1 MMNSRID
8 NDVMQK
14 IYYQPGDIV
23 TFKQDSPN
31 KPIMIVVKKKTLTI
45 KPKEGDI
52 TDFFQGIL
60 CMWFTLNGELCK
72 EVFSTKDL
80 IKF

>member
-1 MMNSRID
+1 MNIKNED
-8 NDVMQK
+8 LFNKVYFM
-14 IYYQPGDIV
+14 PGDVV
-23 TFKQDSPN
+23 TLKQDIPN

-60 CMWFTLNGELCK
+60 CR
-72 EVFSTKDL
+72 
-80 IKF
+80 

>member
-1 MMNSRID
+1 MNIKNED
-8 NDVMQK
+8 LFNKVYFM
-14 IYYQPGDIV
+14 PGDVV
-23 TFKQDSPN
+23 TLKQDIPN
-31 KPIMIVVKKKTLTI
+31 KPIMIVVKKKTLNI

>member
-1 MMNSRID
+1 MNIKNED
-8 NDVMQK
+8 LFNKVYFM
-14 IYYQPGDIV
+14 PGDVV
-23 TFKQDSPN
+23 TLKQDIPN